1 MESLGTNRSYLEEFD
16 AHLLSVRGLLGGDA
30 AEQGQDPHQLSLP
43 EQGKEGVFLNLEYFY
58 VVVRAKRRVGERGNS
73 ENVSALSARAY
84 TKTWLVW
91 WLHRV
96 HMLLCPS
103 KNFRHGN
110 KNTHFLVRYIQG
122 YLIIYLKLLT
132 Y

>member
-84 TKTWLVW
+84 TKT
-91 WLHRV
+91 
-96 HMLLCPS
+96 
-103 KNFRHGN
+103 
-110 KNTHFLVRYIQG
+110 
-122 YLIIYLKLLT
+122 
-132 Y
+132 